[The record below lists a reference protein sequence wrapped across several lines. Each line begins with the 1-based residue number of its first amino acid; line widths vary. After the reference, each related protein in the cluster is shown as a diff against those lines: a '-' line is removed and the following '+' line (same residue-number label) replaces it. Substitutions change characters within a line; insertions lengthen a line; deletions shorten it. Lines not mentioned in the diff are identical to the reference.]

1 MTSDRSVG
9 HDAAMDLSG
18 RGPAYRGR
26 TVRCPGCSEE
36 MRCEAVPSAEIDV
49 CDACG
54 GLWVDWFDGEVETL
68 AAEAEAARVERGAP
82 PPARAG
88 SAARG
93 GSGVCP
99 RCQQALTTE
108 LYRFSDATDDEL
120 VTGVEL
126 LRCSECAG
134 SFVPRG
140 SAHLLLDRV
149 REPRA
154 VTLWE
159 AFVARLQRLV
169 GRHRQ

>member
-1 MTSDRSVG
+1 MMLT
-9 HDAAMDLSG
+9 MDLSH
-18 RGPAYRGR
+18 RGPAYRGMA
-26 TVRCPGCSEE
+26 VRCPGCGEV

-54 GLWVDWFDGEVETL
+54 GLWVDWFDGEVHTL
-68 AAEAEAARVERGAP
+68 AAEAEAARIDRGVP
-82 PPARAG
+82 PPGLAAT
-88 SAARG
+88 ARG
-93 GSGVCP
+93 GGTSACP
-99 RCQQALTTE
+99 RCLRVLETE
-108 LYRFSDATDDEL
+108 LYRFTDASEGEL

-154 VTLWE
+154 MTLWE
-159 AFVARLQRLV
+159 ALVALLQRLV
-169 GRHRQ
+169 GSRGR

>member
-1 MTSDRSVG
+1 
-9 HDAAMDLSG
+9 MDLSG
-18 RGPAYRGR
+18 RGPAYRGV
-26 TVRCPGCSEE
+26 TVRCPACAEA

-54 GLWVDWFDGEVETL
+54 GLWVDWFDGQVHTL
-68 AAEAEAARVERGAP
+68 AVEAEAARVDRGAP
-82 PPARAG
+82 PP
-88 SAARG
+88 SAANARQGG
-93 GSGVCP
+93 GSGACP
-99 RCQQALTTE
+99 RCMRALTPE
-108 LYRFSDATDDEL
+108 LHRFSDASDAEL

-134 SFVPRG
+134 SFVPRA

-159 AFVARLQRLV
+159 ALVTLLKRLV
-169 GRHRQ
+169 GA